1 MFRIKKEQM
10 DHFAELS
17 TERFVRRLVDHLS
30 REHATLVKRAAGAT
44 TPERGG
50 ALEVWVRA
58 AVEKASHYRITTQ
71 PEAAQLVL
79 LMLVIGADA
88 DEKHPWVREVLTN
101 KNLFAIGK
109 LRRLIRRARA
119 HGVADLDEV
128 LVYPE
133 MSDVRPEVEF
143 EALEA

>member
-30 REHATLVKRAAGAT
+30 HEHTALVKGAVGAT
-44 TPERGG
+44 TPEPGG
-50 ALEVWVRA
+50 ALEKWVRA
-58 AVEKASHYRITTQ
+58 AVEKASRYRITTQ

-79 LMLVIGADA
+79 WMLVIGYDA
-88 DEKHPWVREVLTN
+88 DERHPWVREVLVN

-109 LRRLIRRARA
+109 VRRLIRRARA
-119 HGVADLDEV
+119 HGVAGLDEV

-133 MSDVRPEVEF
+133 MSDVQPEVEF